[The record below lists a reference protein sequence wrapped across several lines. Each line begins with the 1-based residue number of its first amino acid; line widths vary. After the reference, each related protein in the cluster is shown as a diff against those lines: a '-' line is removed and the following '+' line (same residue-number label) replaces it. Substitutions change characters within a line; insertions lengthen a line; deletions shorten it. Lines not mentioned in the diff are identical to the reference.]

1 MKFSEKLQKLRKE
14 KNYSQEQLADML
26 DVSRQSV
33 SKWESGQ
40 TYPEM
45 DKLISLC
52 KIFGCTMD
60 DLVND
65 EVNDETIKE
74 KRVMKNSTWFDELL
88 LFIQNVYELF
98 SHSSFKTILKYIG
111 EMVVVV
117 MVECLIYLPYL
128 LLTKQ
133 FTNLFSYIFQNNWTY
148 YGIMSS
154 FFNLIYLLLC
164 MIVVIY
170 IFDLHHFKKNIT
182 VEKVNKEIISDSKP
196 NENSEEMIQEYKT
209 AGAVV
214 PHDRFNKLL
223 HFLGKCFIF
232 GIKLLTA
239 GIAFFGMLFLIIL
252 MVVFV
257 VDLYLLVKGVFLF
270 GILLGTLALS
280 VGLIVILIW
289 IYTFILNKT
298 ADWKKLGIVFLS
310 SLCCFGLGCGIGT
323 LEFSSFNIHQTISP
337 QVKLIKH
344 ETVLE
349 YEEKMYVEY
358 WNVTYE
364 IDDSLKNIIIQVEES
379 EDNSP
384 LTPIVQNDHVV
395 TFNWNREYSSNNQIK
410 MKYFI
415 EDLKSHN
422 IYSYY
427 DYEHYSKII
436 VRCSNETYKKLM
448 DNEKASYDNQNM
460 NEISDLT
467 QQLKDLEVQYNT
479 DIHELEVKNQKLQ
492 EQNDGLTSENEQ
504 LTEQIQEI
512 QNKLESLNEILN
524 SAN

>member
-1 MKFSEKLQKLRKE
+1 M
-14 KNYSQEQLADML
+14 
-26 DVSRQSV
+26 
-33 SKWESGQ
+33 
-40 TYPEM
+40 
-45 DKLISLC
+45 
-52 KIFGCTMD
+52 
-60 DLVND
+60 
-65 EVNDETIKE
+65 
-74 KRVMKNSTWFDELL
+74 
-88 LFIQNVYELF
+88 
-98 SHSSFKTILKYIG
+98 
-111 EMVVVV
+111 
-117 MVECLIYLPYL
+117 
-128 LLTKQ
+128 
-133 FTNLFSYIFQNNWTY
+133 
-148 YGIMSS
+148 
-154 FFNLIYLLLC
+154 
-164 MIVVIY
+164 
-170 IFDLHHFKKNIT
+170 
-182 VEKVNKEIISDSKP
+182 
-196 NENSEEMIQEYKT
+196 
-209 AGAVV
+209 
-214 PHDRFNKLL
+214 
-223 HFLGKCFIF
+223 
-232 GIKLLTA
+232 
-239 GIAFFGMLFLIIL
+239 
-252 MVVFV
+252 
-257 VDLYLLVKGVFLF
+257 
-270 GILLGTLALS
+270 
-280 VGLIVILIW
+280 
-289 IYTFILNKT
+289 
-298 ADWKKLGIVFLS
+298 
-310 SLCCFGLGCGIGT
+310 
-323 LEFSSFNIHQTISP
+323 
-337 QVKLIKH
+337 KLIKH